1 MEILKIKVLYISKNL
16 IEVKPEYVSIFRVHN
31 NELMLK
37 IYNPAASYDVDF
49 CRYAMSNYTEKYIFF
64 EISNNIPLW
73 IVDINL
79 NCHTS
84 SIHHRIEIV
93 VKIDPSMIGNYLKSS
108 LSINKL
114 LCDTYGDLK
123 PFTKFNDQIS
133 FPCYNQ
139 PKNPSNN
146 FKMILYDYQKKTLAR
161 MIEIENV
168 GLSSKIP
175 YTIDLDFLQQYKTK
189 FDPISNLE
197 VENDKFLNL
206 QCNGGVLA
214 DEMGLGK
221 TITSLALIAT
231 NEYTDQTI
239 TKYSIKHQF
248 DKIASKATLIIC
260 PSHIAKQWYDE
271 GMKANPKFKI
281 LLILSKKD
289 YEKVKYSHF
298 INSDIIITTHQF
310 LMNFKYYPSLHYQYI
325 TPSCYNPYHRMEV
338 LKKFYQDKINSG
350 ETINEEL
357 FQTIK
362 QMSLPLFEF
371 FYFHRLIL
379 DEGHEIF
386 GEMLSNLSC
395 ARYMSNWI
403 NDIDATNRWYVSG
416 SPFVNYVGLINCVK
430 FLGLELYEPELKI
443 QINFQN
449 MKNNLNFI
457 DQILKKKYI
466 WMNILQQI
474 CIRHRKCDLEDQ
486 ITIHGFNEH
495 IEWIEFTEF
504 EANNYKTKVSKCNNY
519 YLQQLCCHPLIL
531 ESNRR
536 ILGSTDLDLSVIQ
549 DKLTEYHNGTIIKYQ
564 NKLENLDTT
573 NQAFHML
580 KKSYENYITESKYFL
595 SMLEKINDDTLLD
608 ETEKNCTICLEEM
621 TKGSI
626 TKCGHV
632 FCTDCLK
639 NWLTFHKN
647 CPMCKK
653 ELNSEEIYNINKTE
667 ENTEINPLIKKY
679 GSKLGKIIMMIRNI
693 VLLDDSR
700 IIIFS
705 QWDDMLSLIGKT
717 LSDNGIANCFVK
729 GNAFCR
735 NNAISKFKSG
745 KTLSGEPNKV
755 IMLSLK
761 NSASGT
767 NLTEATHIFFV
778 EPINSRIE
786 EVEAI
791 EGQAIGRACRL
802 GQKQKIDIYRI
813 LIKDTIEE
821 DIYNRIYSQ
830 MKI

>member
-16 IEVKPEYVSIFRVHN
+16 IEIRPEHVSIFRVHN
-31 NELMLK
+31 NELLLK
-37 IYNPAASYDVDF
+37 VHNSDTNYDVDF
-49 CRYAMSNYTEKYIFF
+49 CRYTMTNYTEKYIFF
-64 EISNNIPLW
+64 EISNKIPLW
-73 IVDINL
+73 IVDINI
-79 NCHTS
+79 NVTTS
-84 SIHHRIEIV
+84 VHHRIEIV

-114 LCDTYGDLK
+114 LCDAYSELK
-123 PFTKFNDQIS
+123 LFTKFSDQIS

-146 FKMILYDYQKKTLAR
+146 FKINLFDYQKKTLNK
-161 MIEIENV
+161 MIGIENQ
-168 GLSSKIP
+168 GLNCKIP
-175 YTIDLDFLQQYKTK
+175 YTFDLNFLQQYKTK
-189 FDPISNLE
+189 FDPVLNVE
-197 VENDKFLNL
+197 VENDKFFNL

-231 NEYTDQTI
+231 NEYHDNVRTR
-239 TKYSIKHQF
+239 YSLKHLF

-271 GMKANPKFKI
+271 GLKCNPKFKI

-289 YEKVKYSHF
+289 YEKIKYSHF

-325 TPSCYNPYHRMEV
+325 TPSCFNSSHRMDI
-338 LKKFYQDKINSG
+338 LKKYFQDNINSNENIND
-350 ETINEEL
+350 ETFN
-357 FQTIK
+357 TIK
-362 QMSLPLFEF
+362 QLNLPLFEF

-403 NDIDATNRWYVSG
+403 NDIDSTSRWYVSG
-416 SPFVNYVGLINCVK
+416 SPFVNYIGLINCIK

-449 MKNNLNFI
+449 IKSNLNFI

-466 WMNILQQI
+466 WMSILEQI
-474 CIRHRKCDLEDQ
+474 CIRHRKCDLSDQ
-486 ITIHGFNEH
+486 ITIHGYNEH
-495 IEWIEFTEF
+495 IEWIEFTDF
-504 EANNYKTKVSKCNNY
+504 ESKNYKTKIGKCNDY

-536 ILGSTDLDLSVIQ
+536 ILGTIDLDLCAIQ
-549 DKLTEYHNGTIIKYQ
+549 GKLIEHHNEIIKKYQ
-564 NKLENLDTT
+564 HKLVNLDTT
-573 NQAFHML
+573 NQAYHML
-580 KKSYENYITESKYFL
+580 KKSYENYINESKYFL
-595 SMLEKINDDTLLD
+595 SMLEKLNDNTLLD

-621 TKGSI
+621 IKGSI

-632 FCTDCLK
+632 FCSDCLK
-639 NWLTFHKN
+639 NWLKFHKS

-653 ELNSEEIYNINKTE
+653 NLTLEEIYNINKIE
-667 ENTEINPLIKKY
+667 EINDINPLIKKY

-693 VLLDDSR
+693 VLMEDSR

-717 LSDNGIANCFVK
+717 LSENGIANCFVK

-735 NNAISKFKSG
+735 NSAISKFKSG
-745 KTLSGEPNKV
+745 KTLSGEPNKI

-802 GQKQKIDIYRI
+802 GQKQKVDIYRI
-813 LIKDTIEE
+813 LIKNTIEE
-821 DIYNRIYSQ
+821 DIYNKIYKN
-830 MKI
+830 MN